1 MTANDVTANGA
12 TASGSTVTAAIV
24 KTPAP
29 INAHSHAFHRILRGR
44 THEGAD
50 GGAGTFW
57 TWRDQMYTAAAELT
71 PASYEQLATAVFAEM
86 VTSGWCAVG
95 EFHYLHH
102 QIGGTPYG
110 VDGNG
115 QEHAMERA
123 LTRATLAAG
132 IRLVLLD
139 TCYLQGGLA
148 ADGNVIELGETQKR
162 FSDGTA
168 AGWLKRHESLA
179 TALREEDAGAGLVTL
194 GAAIHSVRAV
204 PPEAMAEIAA
214 ELDPTM
220 PLHIHLSE
228 QPAENASAEAAYGT
242 SPTGLLERAGLLG
255 GRLSAVHATHLS
267 VQDIEM
273 LGSARVGIVMCPT
286 TEADLGDGIGP
297 ARELADAGA
306 IISLGTD
313 QHAVVDPYLEQ
324 RALEHGE
331 RLRSGVRGRFSPSEI
346 SAAAREGGLRSL
358 GLPPNDD
365 HLMVRTDSV
374 RTAGSRVAQLPLTAT
389 AADVVE
395 VHINGVHVA
404 TNGIHTRLGDP
415 AQLFAQFFA
424 DHPEFGAVSAP

>member
-1 MTANDVTANGA
+1 M
-12 TASGSTVTAAIV
+12 SGRKQAVHNQAVHNQAVHNHTVKVPAA
-24 KTPAP
+24 

-44 THEGAD
+44 THEGAG

-57 TWRDQMYTAAAELT
+57 TWRDQMYGAAAELT

-86 VTSGWCAVG
+86 VTCGWSAVG

-102 QIGGTPYG
+102 QVGGTPYG
-110 VDGNG
+110 VDGVG
-115 QEHAMERA
+115 EDHAMELALARA
-123 LTRATLAAG
+123 ALATG

-139 TCYLQGGLA
+139 TCYLQGGL
-148 ADGNVIELGETQKR
+148 DTEGQVIELNDTQKR

-168 AGWLKRHESLA
+168 AAWLERHGRLA
-179 TALREEDAGAGLVTL
+179 IALRDEDAGSGLVTL

-204 PPEAMAEIAA
+204 PPFAMAEIAA
-214 ELDPTM
+214 QLDPTS

-228 QPAENASAEAAYGT
+228 QPAENESAQAAYGV
-242 SPTGLLERAGLLG
+242 SPTGLVKLAGLLG
-255 GRLSAVHATHLS
+255 SRLSAVHATHVS
-267 VQDIEM
+267 EHDIRA
-273 LGSARVGIVMCPT
+273 LGNAEVGIVMCPT

-306 IISLGTD
+306 VISLGTD

-331 RLRSGVRGRFSPSEI
+331 RMRSGVRGRFSPAEI

-358 GLPPNDD
+358 GLPPNND
-365 HLMVRTDSV
+365 HLVVRTDSV

-389 AADVVE
+389 AADILE
-395 VHINGVHVA
+395 VHINGVQVA
-404 TNGIHTRLGDP
+404 ADGIHTRLGDP
-415 AQLFAQFFA
+415 AALFAQFFDDFPQFA
-424 DHPEFGAVSAP
+424 AEQH